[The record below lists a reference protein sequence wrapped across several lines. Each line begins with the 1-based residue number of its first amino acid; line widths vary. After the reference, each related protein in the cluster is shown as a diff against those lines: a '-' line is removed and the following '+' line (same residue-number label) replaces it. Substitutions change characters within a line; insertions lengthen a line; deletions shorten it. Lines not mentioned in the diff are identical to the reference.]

1 MFVVVKQLEMTF
13 WKTHQLEIYSGDS
26 ISATELAV
34 NTSQSQL
41 FSSTSKGVLTFSV
54 LSGENVFK
62 IVSI

>member
-41 FSSTSKGVLTFSV
+41 FSSTSKGVLTFR
-54 LSGENVFK
+54 
-62 IVSI
+62 